1 MTVVNP
7 HFLDDA
13 NQLLVV
19 QSSLL
24 NWGTKGW
31 TATLRPTD
39 DKGELWWHP
48 VSEWSAKAPAPPESL
63 PSRLYLGCWGGH
75 IPNDFERQPVPAGRH
90 TFVLSASGADD
101 DYGGWARA
109 FHQEAG
115 VADSIVHV
123 AAGTTSVVELRL
135 RLEADSCVIEGAVR
149 KFKCQ
154 IWN

>member
-1 MTVVNP
+1 MA
-7 HFLDDA
+7 FWRA
-13 NQLLVV
+13 ACAM
-19 QSSLL
+19 SS
-24 NWGTKGW
+24 TRC
-31 TATLRPTD
+31 ATQR
-39 DKGELWWHP
+39 
-48 VSEWSAKAPAPPESL
+48 AI
-63 PSRLYLGCWGGH
+63 GC
-75 IPNDFERQPVPAGRH
+75 
-90 TFVLSASGADD
+90 ASGADD